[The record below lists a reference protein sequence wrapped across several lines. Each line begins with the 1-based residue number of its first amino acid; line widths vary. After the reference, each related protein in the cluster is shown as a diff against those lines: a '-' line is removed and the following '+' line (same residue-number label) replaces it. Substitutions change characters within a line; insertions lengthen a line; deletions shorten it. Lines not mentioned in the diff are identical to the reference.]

1 MFKNLLR
8 IKLLQP
14 LILIIL
20 GILLILISKVG
31 FGSSLR
37 VPFSYLFEPVSFTAQ
52 NFSSSVSYWSS
63 ALFDAS
69 AYIQEN
75 EKLREELLDIKSK
88 EISIVDH
95 EEYVS
100 LKTNEAL
107 MVAGGEY
114 VLSKVLSFS
123 QKGDIYINTGI
134 KEGVKVGDSVLLGSV
149 FVGIVS
155 SVDSNGALVRLPTNR
170 SSSYEVVILP
180 STVNEQEGIKLD
192 GYIKSTAVVTGVLEG
207 IKIENIGINSEV
219 LDGDTV
225 VLRDERIGQLLIIG
239 RVVGIS
245 NNPASTSKSG
255 FVSPIFDYS
264 NLLTVFVKIK

>member
-8 IKLLQP
+8 IKLFQP
-14 LILIIL
+14 FILIIL
-20 GILLILISKVG
+20 GILLLLLSRVEM
-31 FGSSLR
+31 SNTLR
-37 VPFSYLFEPVSFTAQ
+37 VPFSYLFQPVSLTAD
-52 NFSSSVSYWSS
+52 NLSTSVTNWSS

-75 EKLREELLDIKSK
+75 EKLREEILEIKSK
-88 EISIVDH
+88 ELSILDH
-95 EEYVS
+95 EEYLS

-114 VLSKVLSFS
+114 VLSKVLNFS
-123 QKGDIYINTGI
+123 QKGDIYLNMGI
-134 KEGVKVGDSVLLGSV
+134 KEGIKVGDTALLGNV
-149 FVGIVS
+149 FVGVVS

-170 SSSYEVVILP
+170 ASSYEVVILP
-180 STVNEQEGIKLD
+180 STVNEQESIKID
-192 GYIKSTAVVTGVLEG
+192 GYIKSSAVVTGVLEG

-239 RVVGIS
+239 RVVGLS

>member
-1 MFKNLLR
+1 MFKNFLR

-14 LILIIL
+14 LILIVL
-20 GILLILISKVG
+20 GILLILLSRSAI
-31 FGSSLR
+31 GSALR

-52 NFSSSVSYWSS
+52 NFSNSLSNWGT

-69 AYIQEN
+69 AYIEEN
-75 EKLREELLDIKSK
+75 EKLREEILEIKSK
-88 EISIVDH
+88 ETSVINH
-95 EEYVS
+95 EEYSS
-100 LKTNEAL
+100 LKANEAL
-107 MVAGGEY
+107 MVTGGEY

-134 KEGVKVGDSVLLGSV
+134 KEGVKVGDSVLLGNV
-149 FVGIVS
+149 FVGIIS
-155 SVDSNGALVRLPTNR
+155 SVDSSGALVRLPTNR

-180 STVNEQEGIKLD
+180 STVNAQESIKLD

-239 RVVGIS
+239 RVVGLS